1 MMELGW
7 LALDYLAETL
17 PPETM
22 QYALHSA
29 MQRRRERQEPQFF
42 STIKVDEM
50 ADAGKIGL
58 S

>member
-22 QYALHSA
+22 QYALHTA
-29 MQRRRERQEPQFF
+29 MQRRREKQEPQFLLDDQGWMKWP
-42 STIKVDEM
+42 TLVKLD
-50 ADAGKIGL
+50 
-58 S
+58 